1 MPTRRVA
8 ASPAIHRL
16 DGVPKVAGHWI
27 EAGSVT
33 AMGFEGEIHEGED
46 GGSLAWFA
54 DHLKQAGTTWEAE
67 RDRIS
72 RIGH

>member
-1 MPTRRVA
+1 M
-8 ASPAIHRL
+8 
-16 DGVPKVAGHWI
+16 AGHWI